1 MRQSGLSNNSMA
13 LSKGILKKAPT
24 NGSLAKNCNN
34 KLFIKRW
41 YRKKT
46 S

>member
-1 MRQSGLSNNSMA
+1 
-13 LSKGILKKAPT
+13 LKKAPT

-46 S
+46 SWIGQYGTNSKF